1 MIRTLHAEWTK
12 LRTLPSS
19 GWSFVGV
26 VAVTVALSVA
36 FTASVDAADCPTPQG
51 CHEDTTKLT
60 LSGTWLGQAAV
71 VVLAALVI
79 TNEHATRM
87 IQTTLAATPRRAVVL
102 LAKAAVVAGVVLAAA
117 VLGVAGSLLT
127 GRFFLEGNGFTAA
140 NGYPPLSLGSE
151 PTLRAASGTVLYLVL
166 VGLLSLGAG
175 ALLRDTAGT
184 ITAVLTLF
192 YIAPLAVQFVGD
204 PQWRERLEKAAPS
217 AGMAVQATRDLDRL
231 PIGPWAGLGVLAA
244 YTAGA
249 LLAGGAAFIRRDP

>member
-1 MIRTLHAEWTK
+1 MIRALHAEWTK
-12 LRTLPSS
+12 LRTMPGNAWCFL
-19 GWSFVGV
+19 GVVGV
-26 VAVTVALSVA
+26 TVTLSVA
-36 FTASVDAADCPTPQG
+36 FTASVDVGDCATPQG
-51 CHEDTTKLT
+51 CHEDTTKLA

-79 TNEHATRM
+79 TNEHGTRM
-87 IQTTLAATPRRAVVL
+87 IHTTLAATPRRAVVL

-140 NGYPPLSLGSE
+140 NGYPPLSLATE
-151 PTLRAASGTVLYLVL
+151 PTLRAAAGTVLYLVL
-166 VGLLSLGAG
+166 VGVLSLGAG

-184 ITAVLTLF
+184 ITGVLSLF
-192 YIAPLAVQFVGD
+192 YLVPIAVQFVGD
-204 PQWRERLEKAAPS
+204 PRWRERLEKAAPT

-244 YTAGA
+244 YAA
-249 LLAGGAAFIRRDP
+249 AILLAGGAAFIRRDP

>member
-26 VAVTVALSVA
+26 VAVTVALSIA
-36 FTASVDAADCPTPQG
+36 FTASVDAADCPAPQG

-244 YTAGA
+244 YAAGA